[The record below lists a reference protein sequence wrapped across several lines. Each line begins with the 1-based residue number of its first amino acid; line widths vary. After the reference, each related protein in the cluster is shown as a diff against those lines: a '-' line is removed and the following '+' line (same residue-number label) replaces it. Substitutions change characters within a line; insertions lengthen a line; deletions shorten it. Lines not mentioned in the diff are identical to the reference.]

1 MKIISL
7 TITEGFFE
15 KIFTFSSEYN
25 LVYSLKNSVGKTTL
39 LRCLLYAFGFN
50 IPNTKNLKMEN
61 YAFKLSL
68 ITDSGKELIINRN
81 DSYCNVHIEKEEKEK
96 FFSLPANSVE
106 LHKIIFETDNINI
119 IENILG
125 TMYLDQEKGWTLLN
139 RGKVIGSIPFNLH
152 KFIQGVAGI
161 DCSKLYEEL
170 NYIEDQIEKYTK
182 ILSVANYKDQI
193 SKLTK
198 TTNYD
203 SNIDR
208 IEKEIAILEFEK
220 QPLKIELDRLENV
233 LNKNIAFKNYITSM
247 QIYIL
252 DGNGKHIP
260 VNEKTIYGFKDNIN
274 FISTKINIISNKIS
288 QLDKKI
294 NILKI
299 EQNKENLLIQTD
311 TENMITRFDS
321 DISKI
326 NIDYFSVE
334 RMIANLK
341 EKRRKLNK
349 EIDNETKSNYQ
360 IITDLHNFI
369 SEYAKELGID
379 ERYVSSS
386 KDYIFTSDL
395 KSLSGAIFHKLVFSF
410 KLGYIKILE
419 KYSHIYVPIILDSP
433 RGKEVDNL
441 NIEKMI
447 DILKRDFSNHQ
458 ILIASIYKYD
468 IENLSLI
475 NINEFLLENAKSVK

>member
-1 MKIISL
+1 MKVISL
-7 TITEGFFE
+7 TITEGFF
-15 KIFTFSSEYN
+15 KKYFKFSSEYN
-25 LVYSLKNSVGKTTL
+25 LIYSLRNSVGKTTL
-39 LRCLLYAFGFN
+39 LRCLLYSLGFN
-50 IPNTKNLKMEN
+50 IPNTKNFKMEN
-61 YAFKLSL
+61 YTFTLFL

-81 DSYCNVHIEKEEKEK
+81 DSYCNVQIDNEQNEK
-96 FFSLPANSVE
+96 FFSLPAHIIE
-106 LHKIIFETDNINI
+106 LHEFIFETDNINI

-152 KFIQGVAGI
+152 RFIQGVAGI
-161 DCSKLYEEL
+161 NCSKLYEEL
-170 NYIEDQIEKYTK
+170 NYIEDQIEKYTR

-198 TTNYD
+198 TNNYD

-220 QPLKIELDRLENV
+220 QPLKIELSRLENV
-233 LNKNIAFKNYITSM
+233 LNKNTAFKNYITSM
-247 QIYIL
+247 QINVL
-252 DGNGKHIP
+252 DENGKHIP

-294 NILKI
+294 NILKK
-299 EQNKENLLIQTD
+299 EQNKENLLILTD
-311 TENMITRFDS
+311 TENMITKFDS

-334 RMIANLK
+334 RMISNLK
-341 EKRRKLNK
+341 EKRRKLNQ
-349 EIDNETKSNYQ
+349 EIDSETKSNYQ
-360 IITDLHNFI
+360 IITDLHSFI
-369 SEYAKELGID
+369 SEYAKELGVD
-379 ERYVSSS
+379 EKYVSPS

-419 KYSHIYVPIILDSP
+419 KYSHINIPIILDSP
-433 RGKEVDNL
+433 RGKEVDDL

-458 ILIASIYKYD
+458 ILIASIYKYN
-468 IENLSLI
+468 IENLNTIQLNKS
-475 NINEFLLENAKSVK
+475 LLEFP